1 MIKAEIIADSLNEFG
16 NRITT
21 FVITFPRI
29 ILAEFNTHRM
39 FSRNSASSRAIPF
52 PKMVEA
58 VQKNPFIPLK
68 WMMDHKG
75 MQGNQYFDQ
84 VRSDMC
90 EHEWLKTR
98 DMVIDQAEILNKGI
112 GLTKQMANRLL
123 EPWMYHTAIV
133 TATEYENF
141 FALRAEGGAEIHIQK
156 LAEEML
162 YAMNESQPRQLR
174 AGEWHIPYGD
184 QIDETELSKVLPEFP
199 PPDAVYKWRAAM
211 DQAILKVATARCA
224 QVSYTV
230 IGEDG
235 KAMDYAKLIALHDRL
250 AKAGHWSPFEH
261 CARSMRKSEF
271 MNNFTRRTV
280 GESDV
285 TKRMLMEDDAG
296 TGALVYSSSDPE
308 TAKPLWYQEYGWLGN
323 FRGFIQY
330 RKMFE
335 NENRSDSRLIKA

>member
-29 ILAEFNTHRM
+29 VLAEFNTHRM

-52 PKMVEA
+52 SKMVEA
-58 VQKNPFIPLK
+58 VRKTPFIPLK

-75 MQGNQYFDQ
+75 MQGNQYFDS

-98 DMVIDQAEILNKGI
+98 DLVIDQAEILNQGI

-141 FALRAEGGAEIHIQK
+141 FALRAESGAEIHIQK

-184 QIDETELSKVLPEFP
+184 QIDEIELSKVLPEFS

-211 DQAILKVATARCA
+211 DNAIIKVATARCA

-235 KAMDYAKLIALHDRL
+235 KALDYTKLIALHDRL
-250 AKAGHWSPFEH
+250 AKLGHWSPFEH
-261 CARSMRKSEF
+261 CAQAMSQFEYEF
-271 MNNFTRRTV
+271 HKMQAGHIKV
-280 GESDV
+280 PV
-285 TKRMLMEDDAG
+285 TGGKNHLLQY
-296 TGALVYSSSDPE
+296 TN
-308 TAKPLWYQEYGWLGN
+308 TEYGWCGN

-335 NENRSDSRLIKA
+335 NENKSDPRLIKA